1 MKNKFV
7 DFKVLAT
14 SLCCSVVMGLISFA
28 FLKCLDYAADFRS
41 FFPLCYMFLPVAGIV
56 TAFVYKRIGGKSSMG
71 NNIIIESA
79 NDGEKVP
86 KRLASL
92 TFIFTCITHL
102 FGGSVGREGTAVQIG
117 GSLTSNVADYLGF
130 KNNDRSTIVLS
141 GISSAFGSVFGT
153 PFAGAFFGMEVCCV
167 GRLSAG
173 AVIPCFACSYLA
185 NFVTQLLGFKHERYA
200 ISSIPDFDARFLF
213 VFLIA
218 AVCLGLIGKLF
229 ALGIKYVK
237 LAYSKIFKNYLLAAA
252 VGAAIVS
259 LLIFAL
265 GLNNFEGLS
274 TWMQNTAFKGDAKWY
289 DMPAKYLLTVLTLGQ
304 DFREERLL
312 LCLIWVRHS
321 AVGSDASA
329 DLIPH
334 FLRQSDLYVY
344 LLPQSTHLLQQSFLA
359 SKFSVRLPPRI
370 LCLQSSSVLS
380 HPAIQQFIRR
390 KNSRLIKAFFIFKRS
405 DAIGLNKV

>member
-141 GISSAFGSVFGT
+141 GISSAFGDRKSV
-153 PFAGAFFGMEVCCV
+153 V
-167 GRLSAG
+167 
-173 AVIPCFACSYLA
+173 
-185 NFVTQLLGFKHERYA
+185 
-200 ISSIPDFDARFLF
+200 
-213 VFLIA
+213 
-218 AVCLGLIGKLF
+218 
-229 ALGIKYVK
+229 
-237 LAYSKIFKNYLLAAA
+237 
-252 VGAAIVS
+252 
-259 LLIFAL
+259 
-265 GLNNFEGLS
+265 
-274 TWMQNTAFKGDAKWY
+274 
-289 DMPAKYLLTVLTLGQ
+289 
-304 DFREERLL
+304 
-312 LCLIWVRHS
+312 
-321 AVGSDASA
+321 
-329 DLIPH
+329 
-334 FLRQSDLYVY
+334 
-344 LLPQSTHLLQQSFLA
+344 
-359 SKFSVRLPPRI
+359 
-370 LCLQSSSVLS
+370 
-380 HPAIQQFIRR
+380 
-390 KNSRLIKAFFIFKRS
+390 
-405 DAIGLNKV
+405 

>member
-130 KNNDRSTIVLS
+130 KPKYNRSQRNQLCIR
-141 GISSAFGSVFGT
+141 FGFRHT
-153 PFAGAFFGMEVCCV
+153 VCRCIFRNGSLLCRKIV
-167 GRLSAG
+167 GRCG
-173 AVIPCFACSYLA
+173 
-185 NFVTQLLGFKHERYA
+185 N
-200 ISSIPDFDARFLF
+200 
-213 VFLIA
+213 
-218 AVCLGLIGKLF
+218 
-229 ALGIKYVK
+229 
-237 LAYSKIFKNYLLAAA
+237 
-252 VGAAIVS
+252 
-259 LLIFAL
+259 
-265 GLNNFEGLS
+265 
-274 TWMQNTAFKGDAKWY
+274 
-289 DMPAKYLLTVLTLGQ
+289 
-304 DFREERLL
+304 
-312 LCLIWVRHS
+312 
-321 AVGSDASA
+321 
-329 DLIPH
+329 
-334 FLRQSDLYVY
+334 
-344 LLPQSTHLLQQSFLA
+344 
-359 SKFSVRLPPRI
+359 
-370 LCLQSSSVLS
+370 SVLCV
-380 HPAIQQFIRR
+380 FISC
-390 KNSRLIKAFFIFKRS
+390 KFCYTASRL
-405 DAIGLNKV
+405 

>member
-41 FFPLCYMFLPVAGIV
+41 FFPLCYIFLPVAGIV

-167 GRLSAG
+167 
-173 AVIPCFACSYLA
+173 C
-185 NFVTQLLGFKHERYA
+185 LLYT
-200 ISSIPDFDARFLF
+200 SPS
-213 VFLIA
+213 
-218 AVCLGLIGKLF
+218 
-229 ALGIKYVK
+229 
-237 LAYSKIFKNYLLAAA
+237 
-252 VGAAIVS
+252 
-259 LLIFAL
+259 
-265 GLNNFEGLS
+265 
-274 TWMQNTAFKGDAKWY
+274 
-289 DMPAKYLLTVLTLGQ
+289 
-304 DFREERLL
+304 
-312 LCLIWVRHS
+312 
-321 AVGSDASA
+321 
-329 DLIPH
+329 
-334 FLRQSDLYVY
+334 
-344 LLPQSTHLLQQSFLA
+344 
-359 SKFSVRLPPRI
+359 PRD
-370 LCLQSSSVLS
+370 S
-380 HPAIQQFIRR
+380 
-390 KNSRLIKAFFIFKRS
+390 
-405 DAIGLNKV
+405 